1 MPLPNSHNKAPPQLT
16 GIQIT
21 ISLYLGTSEGSVTL
35 KSANPKDN
43 PIVNLNLLATESDVH
58 KMADGVQLASEIM
71 DSSYLQ
77 DIVDSRTSPTN
88 NILRNKNK
96 FHEWLRSTTTTG
108 NHLTSTCSMGKS
120 SNKFAVVDENCRV
133 FGVDN
138 LYIADASIMPDT
150 VRANTNVTTMMIG
163 EKVSDFLKGRD

>member
-1 MPLPNSHNKAPPQLT
+1 
-16 GIQIT
+16 
-21 ISLYLGTSEGSVTL
+21 
-35 KSANPKDN
+35 
-43 PIVNLNLLATESDVH
+43 
-58 KMADGVQLASEIM
+58 
-71 DSSYLQ
+71 
-77 DIVDSRTSPTN
+77 
-88 NILRNKNK
+88 
-96 FHEWLRSTTTTG
+96 
-108 NHLTSTCSMGKS
+108 MGKS